1 MAINYLKIKDQ
12 FLQLGPIILFY
23 LISIT
28 ELSSNF
34 ENFYLNFFSFN
45 FPMMIIYFW
54 ITKNPDIL
62 GIGHIFFAGIIN
74 DVVVGHPLGTSSLSY
89 LVLAFIATYI
99 KNATLR
105 PRMVTDWFAFIPAI
119 LLSNLVYFVITVKF
133 SELSISYIELIQNS
147 FFTFLFFPIFYQFFT
162 YYNKLIDNR
171 ENI

>member
-12 FLQLGPIILFY
+12 FLQLGPVILFY
-23 LISIT
+23 VISIT

-45 FPMMIIYFW
+45 FHMMIIYFW
-54 ITKNPDIL
+54 IIKNSDVL

-74 DVVVGHPLGTSSLSY
+74 DVVVSHPLGTSSLSY
-89 LVLAFIATYI
+89 LVLALCATYI

-119 LLSNLVYFVITVKF
+119 LLSNSVFFIVTIKF
-133 SELSISYIELIQNS
+133 SELSISYVELIQNS
-147 FFTFLFFPIFYQFFT
+147 FFTFLFFPIFYQFFI

-171 ENI
+171 DL